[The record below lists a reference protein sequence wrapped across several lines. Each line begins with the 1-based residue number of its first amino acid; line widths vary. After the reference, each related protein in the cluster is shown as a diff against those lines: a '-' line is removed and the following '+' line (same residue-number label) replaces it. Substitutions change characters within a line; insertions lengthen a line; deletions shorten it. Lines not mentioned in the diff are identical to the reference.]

1 MRAVKSVL
9 TAAKNLK
16 YEATRKQSDL
26 RRRLE
31 NGRESELSSALALG

>member
-16 YEATRKQSDL
+16 YEATRKAS
-26 RRRLE
+26 RLPSKV
-31 NGRESELSSALALG
+31 GVSREESSLID